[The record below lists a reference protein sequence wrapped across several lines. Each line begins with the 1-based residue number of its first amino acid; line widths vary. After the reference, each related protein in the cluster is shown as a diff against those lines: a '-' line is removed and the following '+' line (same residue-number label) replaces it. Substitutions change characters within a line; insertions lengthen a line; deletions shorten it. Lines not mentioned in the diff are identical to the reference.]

1 MPRQPR
7 WLLSIPDAIAKLDKL
22 KRDTLIRKD
31 LETLFG
37 VSTMSASR
45 LMKKFGAD
53 RVAQTAV
60 LPKAKLLE
68 YLRAQRKR
76 APFRHEANRR
86 QAVVD
91 ELQRARITGIRVP
104 MPKERLGAKLG
115 NTPPGITVTANR
127 IEVTFATAKE
137 AVQQMF
143 TVAQVLTN
151 DYARFEQLVDGGHQP
166 AGAPLET
173 APARRRENPLTRRE
187 LGRRTTR

>member
-22 KRDTLIRKD
+22 KRDTLIRRD

-37 VSTMSASR
+37 VSTVTAAK

-104 MPKERLGAKLG
+104 MPIERLGAKLG

-127 IEVTFATAKE
+127 IEVTFATAEE